1 MKQILLLAF
10 AWSLAMVAGLFS
22 AENQVDKKV
31 YNTMKLS
38 APPPSVDGR
47 LNDPCWQGGNWEGGF
62 LQRTPYP
69 GEPATENTVFKVL
82 YDAKNLY
89 VAVRAHDSEPDKIAR
104 WGARRDDQ
112 VGDIVGFAI
121 DSYNDHRTG
130 FEFNLTAAGGKSDA
144 ILIDTE
150 KRYKMDRN
158 WDPVW
163 YGKVAIE
170 DSAWTAE
177 MQIPFSQLRFAKK
190 DEYTWGIH
198 CWRMIRR
205 KQEDINWTYK
215 PKDAAGL
222 VRFFGEMRGIRGV
235 TTPHWIELLPY
246 ALGKTRTFKEQKGN
260 PYATGSKGSAAGG
273 LDGKIGI
280 SSDFTLDFTVNPD
293 FGQVEADPSVVNLTA
308 FETFFTE
315 KRPFF
320 IEGKEILNFQL
331 DDDYLFYSR
340 RIGHYPSYTPSLE
353 KDEYL
358 KMPESTS
365 ILSALKIT
373 GKTKDGLSVG
383 ILESLTGEEKARI
396 AYPGGTRSEAVEPL
410 SNYFVGRFQKDYD
423 NGDIIL
429 GGMVSATNRR
439 LSAEPL
445 KTLNRAAY
453 SGGLDLRW
461 QWRDK
466 TYYLQTKTIFS
477 DILGDKQALVKVQ
490 RSSAH
495 YFQRTDAGHVDVDSS
510 RTGLFGHAGLIE
522 IGKGGGGVWRFSEG
536 VSWRSPGFELNDL
549 GYLRMADIVRQ
560 TTSVGY
566 DVTQPTGIFLG
577 YSLYLDQ
584 LNHWDFGGTKL
595 LTQGGMNAT
604 AQFKNFWQ
612 LSSDIT
618 RGMTFLDARILRGG
632 PALKRPG
639 SWDVSGSLASDRRKS
654 YRLILSG
661 RTVRSDDGI
670 STSTQF
676 GPAISLRASNALDVS
691 GDVSYAVNADNLQYV
706 ATKRMLDEPRYIL
719 ARIHQ
724 KTLGITLRFN
734 YALSP
739 ELTLQYY
746 GQPFVSAGIYS
757 HFKRITDPRNSH
769 DSGRFHEFSNQEMAS
784 DPSGKAYTVDENLDG
799 LADYSITNPDFNFR
813 QFRSNLVIRWEYKA
827 GSALFLI
834 WSQGR
839 TGYGSS
845 GLFSFGRD
853 FLDLYDVYPQ
863 NIFLVKLNHW
873 FSL

>member
-1 MKQILLLAF
+1 MKKPSAFLAVVSVVSTSF
-10 AWSLAMVAGLFS
+10 LFG
-22 AENQVDKKV
+22 NQNQTGPKV
-31 YNTMKLS
+31 YTTARLS
-38 APPPSVDGR
+38 GNPPSIDGR

-82 YDAKNLY
+82 YDDKNLY
-89 VAVRAHDSEPDKIAR
+89 VAVRAHDSEPEGIAQ

-121 DSYNDHRTG
+121 DSYNDHRTA

-163 YGKVAIE
+163 YGKVAME

-222 VRFFGEMRGIRGV
+222 VRFFGELRGITGIG
-235 TTPHWIELLPY
+235 TPHMIELLPY
-246 ALGKTRTFKEQKGN
+246 ASGKASTYKKQAGN
-260 PYATGSKGSAAGG
+260 PFATGRQGSAAGG

-293 FGQVEADPSVVNLTA
+293 FGQVEADPSVMNLTA

-320 IEGKEILNFQL
+320 IEGKEILTFQL
-331 DDDYLFYSR
+331 DEDYLFYSR
-340 RIGHYPSYTPSLE
+340 RIGHYPGYTPQLE
-353 KDEYL
+353 KDEYV

-365 ILSALKIT
+365 ILSALKLT

-383 ILESLTGEEKARI
+383 ILESLTAEEKATI
-396 AYPGGTRSEAVEPL
+396 DHQGITRSQAVEPL

-423 NGDIIL
+423 QGNVIL
-429 GGMVSATNRR
+429 GGMVSSTNRS

-445 KTLNRAAY
+445 KFLNRSAY
-453 SGGLDLRW
+453 TGGLDLRW

-466 TYYLQTKTIFS
+466 TYYLQMKTIFS
-477 DILGDKQALVKVQ
+477 NILGDKQAMVKVQ

-495 YFQRTDAGHVDVDSS
+495 YFQRPDAGHVDVDSS
-510 RTGLFGHAGLIE
+510 RTGLFGHGGLIE

-560 TTSVGY
+560 TTSIGY
-566 DVTQPTGIFLG
+566 DVTKPTGIFLG

-595 LTQGGMNAT
+595 MTQGGMNAI

-612 LSSDIT
+612 VSSDIT
-618 RGMTFLDARILRGG
+618 RGMTVLDTRVLRGG
-632 PALKRPG
+632 PALKRQG
-639 SWDVSGSLASDRRKS
+639 NWDLSGSLASDRRKS
-654 YRLILSG
+654 FRLILSG
-661 RTVRSDDGI
+661 RTIRSDDGI
-670 STSTQF
+670 SASTQF

-691 GDVSYAVNADNLQYV
+691 GDVSYATNIDDLQYV
-706 ATKRMLDEPRYIL
+706 TTKKMLDGSRYVL
-719 ARIHQ
+719 ARIRQ
-724 KTLGITLRFN
+724 KTLGITLRLN
-734 YALSP
+734 YSLSP

-746 GQPFVSAGIYS
+746 GQPFVSAGTYS
-757 HFKRITDPRNSH
+757 HFKKVTDPRNSNH
-769 DSGRFHEFSNQEMAS
+769 SDRFHEFSNQEMAS
-784 DPSGKAYTVDENLDG
+784 DPSGKTYTVDENLDG
-799 LADYSITNPDFNFR
+799 LTDYTFTNPNFNFR

-827 GSALFLI
+827 GSALYLV

-839 TGYGSS
+839 TGS
-845 GLFSFGRD
+845 GTSGEFSFGRD
-853 FLDLYDVYPQ
+853 FRDLYDVYPQ
-863 NIFLVKLNHW
+863 NIFMIKFNHW